1 VRQRHAVDL
10 PELVCYKSVPT
21 GLYPTQ
27 ETARS
32 TKGGNADM
40 AAYVIA
46 DLTITD
52 PQGFEAYRQ
61 MVPATIAKYG
71 GKYVVR
77 GGSMEALEGEW
88 QPKRLVVIEFE
99 SAERAKQWW
108 ACEEYREAKA
118 IRQRAAHTNLLIV
131 EGV

>member
-1 VRQRHAVDL
+1 
-10 PELVCYKSVPT
+10 
-21 GLYPTQ
+21 
-27 ETARS
+27 
-32 TKGGNADM
+32 M

-52 PQGFEAYRQ
+52 PQGFEEYRG

-77 GGSMEALEGEW
+77 GGQMETLEGKWE
-88 QPKRLVVIEFE
+88 PKRLVIIEFE

-118 IRQRAAHTNLLIV
+118 LRQRTAQTNLIVV
-131 EGV
+131 EGA

>member
-1 VRQRHAVDL
+1 
-10 PELVCYKSVPT
+10 
-21 GLYPTQ
+21 
-27 ETARS
+27 
-32 TKGGNADM
+32 M

-52 PQGFEAYRQ
+52 PQGFEEYRQ
-61 MVPATIAKYG
+61 MVPATIAQYG

-77 GGSMEALEGEW
+77 GGQVETLEGNW
-88 QPKRLVVIEFE
+88 DPKRLVIIEFE

-118 IRQRAAHTNLLIV
+118 LRQRTAQTNLIII
-131 EGV
+131 EGA

>member
-1 VRQRHAVDL
+1 
-10 PELVCYKSVPT
+10 
-21 GLYPTQ
+21 
-27 ETARS
+27 
-32 TKGGNADM
+32 M

-52 PQGFEAYRQ
+52 PQGFEEYRQ
-61 MVPATIAKYG
+61 MVPATIAQYG

-77 GGSMEALEGEW
+77 GGRVETLEGNW
-88 QPKRLVVIEFE
+88 DPKRLVIIEFE

-108 ACEEYREAKA
+108 ASEDYREAKA
-118 IRQRAAHTNLLIV
+118 LRQRTAQTNLLVI

>member
-1 VRQRHAVDL
+1 
-10 PELVCYKSVPT
+10 
-21 GLYPTQ
+21 
-27 ETARS
+27 
-32 TKGGNADM
+32 M

-52 PQGFEAYRQ
+52 PQGFEEYRQ

-99 SAERAKQWW
+99 SVKRAKQWW

-118 IRQRAAHTNLLIV
+118 IRQRTAHTNLLIV